1 MDGSKYDN
9 GKPRVGEMLQDF
21 AEPLLEVTK
30 AWEYGASKY
39 EERNWRKVDNGETRY
54 TNALLRHLIEEETN
68 PCDEESRLLHATHV
82 AWNALARLW
91 FILREQKSKTLTINE
106 SYSKRFKDG
115 NDFNHIDCIR
125 DFFDCN
131 KSLYLDKDIHTTKVG
146 DINVID
152 KKIDG

>member
-39 EERNWRKVDNGETRY
+39 EERNWRKVSDGETRY

-91 FILREQKSKTLTINE
+91 FILQERKLRPV
-106 SYSKRFKDG
+106 SY
-115 NDFNHIDCIR
+115 
-125 DFFDCN
+125 
-131 KSLYLDKDIHTTKVG
+131 DIKNNAIENNTVETVE
-146 DINVID
+146 DVIYERLISDYYKD

>member
-30 AWEYGASKY
+30 AWEYGANKY

-68 PCDEESRLLHATHV
+68 PCDEESRLLHAAHV
-82 AWNALARLW
+82 AWNALARLY
-91 FILREQKSKTLTINE
+91 FILQKH
-106 SYSKRFKDG
+106 KRGRIVAYVK
-115 NDFNHIDCIR
+115 

-131 KSLYLDKDIHTTKVG
+131 KYLYLDKDIHTTEVG
-146 DINVID
+146 DINIID